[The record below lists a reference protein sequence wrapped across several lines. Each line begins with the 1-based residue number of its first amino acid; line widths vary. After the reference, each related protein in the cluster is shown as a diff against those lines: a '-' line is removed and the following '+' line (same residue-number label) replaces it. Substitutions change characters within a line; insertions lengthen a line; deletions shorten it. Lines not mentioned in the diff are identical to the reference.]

1 MTTPFLT
8 LDGVRRVLPDG
19 RVVFSDL
26 TETFDLRPTGLVGR
40 NGVGKSLLARLLA
53 GVEEPT
59 SGRVSRHGQVFYL
72 AQQSGLDGEA
82 TVATLAG
89 VAPVLSALARIENGG
104 VDPLDYDIVGDRW
117 DMSRRLHDELDRHG
131 LGHLDIHTPA
141 STLSGG
147 EATRVALVGAFLSEA
162 DFLVLDEPSNHLD
175 RASRLALAERLSAWN
190 AGLIVVSHDRELLRR
205 MERIV
210 ELSESGLR
218 SYGGNYDAYA
228 QLREKERADALAL
241 LDHRKAERRR
251 EERNLRDQRERAERR
266 QARDKKD
273 ASHANLPRIQL
284 GLNKNAAERSAA
296 AGAERRERVR
306 EALAER
312 VREAAR
318 VVERREAPRMG
329 MTSVDSGP
337 QRVLRMRG
345 IVLPHV
351 REALQRVDMEVT
363 ARQRIGIVG
372 PNGSG
377 KSTLLRVIA
386 GSATPLEGSCESYV
400 PMAWL
405 DQRLR
410 HLDDDRSI
418 VATLLDEAHGMDEA
432 TLRMRLMQMGLDAD
446 TALQPM
452 GRLSGGQRLA
462 AGLAQATLRDP
473 PARLL
478 LLDEPGNHLD
488 LPSLDALE
496 AMLRDYDGALMV
508 VSHDEV
514 FLERIG
520 LTHRLEATAS
530 GWAFTVR

>member
-1 MTTPFLT
+1 MTAPFLT

-19 RVVFSDL
+19 RTIFTDL

-53 GVEEPT
+53 GVDEPT
-59 SGRVSRHGQVFYL
+59 SGRVSRHGRVFYL
-72 AQQSGLDGEA
+72 SQHADLHGDA

-89 VAPVLSALARIENGG
+89 AAPVLSALARIEEGG
-104 VDPLDYDIVGDRW
+104 VDQHDYDIVGDRW
-117 DMSRRLHDELDRHG
+117 DMPRRLRDELERHG
-131 LGHLDIHTPA
+131 LGHLTADTPVSA
-141 STLSGG
+141 LSGG
-147 EATRVALVGAFLSEA
+147 EATRVALVGAFLSAA
-162 DFLVLDEPSNHLD
+162 DILILDEPSNHLD
-175 RASRLALAERLSAWN
+175 RASRLALAERLSAWS

-218 SYGGNYDAYA
+218 SYGGGYDAYV

-251 EERNLRDQRERAERR
+251 EERNLREQRERAERR
-266 QARDKKD
+266 QARGTKE
-273 ASHANLPRIQL
+273 ARQANLPRIQL
-284 GLNKNAAERSAA
+284 GLHKNAAERSVA
-296 AGAERRERVR
+296 AGNEKRERAR
-306 EALAER
+306 EALDER

-318 VVERREAPRMG
+318 DVERREAPRMG
-329 MTSVDSGP
+329 MVGLDGGP
-337 QRVLRMRG
+337 QRVLRMEG
-345 IVLPHV
+345 VVLPHV
-351 REALQRVDMEVT
+351 RESLRHVDLTVT

-386 GSATPLEGSCESYV
+386 GSETQSEGSCESLV
-400 PMAWL
+400 PVAWL
-405 DQRLR
+405 DQQLR
-410 HLDDDRSI
+410 HLDDTRSI
-418 VATLLDEAHGMDEA
+418 VATLLDETRGMDES

-446 TALQPM
+446 AATQSMAS
-452 GRLSGGQRLA
+452 LSGGQRLA
-462 AGLAQATLRDP
+462 AGLAHATLRDP

-496 AMLRDYDGALMV
+496 TMLRDYDGALMV

-514 FLERIG
+514 FLERVG
-520 LTHRLEATAS
+520 LTHRLEATAE
-530 GWAFTVR
+530 GWRLSPA